1 MVLVDSAPPNRFA
14 VIERG
19 GRLIVIDNET
29 GRTPPTAAE
38 RMEQHDR
45 ARGIEPIRP
54 PKLSQVPDISA
65 KARAA
70 SGLSARPAPLV
81 GPTPTSRQAKT
92 KTVAVD
98 PVRAKLATTIAE
110 KSRRAWADEQEDRP
124 RPAAH
129 TGTARTARRQDW
141 ADDQEDRPRPA
152 AAQTAPA
159 RMADRPAPQAGGN
172 RQTIVTGKWW
182 DAKGPRT
189 ITLGPKGQAHIRNG
203 FITPFLVLVTAAL
216 VLLFVQPLL
225 LLVGA
230 FVMLRFGGKILA
242 PMGAS
247 IIDKAVAER
256 E

>member
-1 MVLVDSAPPNRFA
+1 MALVDRAPPSRFA

-19 GRLIVIDNET
+19 GRLVVIDNET
-29 GRTPPTAAE
+29 GDTPLTAAE
-38 RMEQHDR
+38 RMEEHDR

-54 PKLSQVPDISA
+54 PKLSQVPDISE

-81 GPTPTSRQAKT
+81 QTALPRRPTKT
-92 KTVAVD
+92 KTLAMD
-98 PVRAKLATTIAE
+98 PVRAKVATTITE

-124 RPAAH
+124 RPAANSAP
-129 TGTARTARRQDW
+129 ARTASRQDW
-141 ADDQEDRPRPA
+141 ADDQADRPRPG
-152 AAQTAPA
+152 AQSAPA
-159 RMADRPAPQAGGN
+159 RIADRPAPQAGGN

-182 DAKGPRT
+182 DAKGPRS
-189 ITLGPKGQAHIRNG
+189 ITLGPKGQAQIRSG
-203 FITPFLVLVTAAL
+203 FVLPFLVLVAAAT
-216 VLLFVQPLL
+216 VILFIEPLL
-225 LLVGA
+225 LLFGA
-230 FVMLRFGGKILA
+230 FVLLRFGNRILA

>member
-19 GRLIVIDNET
+19 GRLIVIDNQT
-29 GRTPPTAAE
+29 GKIPPTAAE
-38 RMEQHDR
+38 RMEEHDR

-70 SGLSARPAPLV
+70 SGLSSRPAPLV
-81 GPTPTSRQAKT
+81 APSPAQRGTKT
-92 KTVAVD
+92 KAVALD
-98 PVRAKLATTIAE
+98 PVRAKIATTIAE
-110 KSRRAWADEQEDRP
+110 KSRQAWANEQEDRP

-141 ADDQEDRPRPA
+141 ADDQADRPRPA
-152 AAQTAPA
+152 AAQSAPA
-159 RMADRPAPQAGGN
+159 RIADRPPLQSGGN
-172 RQTIVTGKWW
+172 GQTIVTGKWW

-189 ITLGPKGQAHIRNG
+189 ITLGPKGQALMRNG
-203 FITPFLVLVTAAL
+203 FMTPFLVLVTATL

-225 LLVGA
+225 LLFGA
-230 FVMLRFGGKILA
+230 FVLLRFGGKILA

-247 IIDKAVAER
+247 IIDKAVAAR